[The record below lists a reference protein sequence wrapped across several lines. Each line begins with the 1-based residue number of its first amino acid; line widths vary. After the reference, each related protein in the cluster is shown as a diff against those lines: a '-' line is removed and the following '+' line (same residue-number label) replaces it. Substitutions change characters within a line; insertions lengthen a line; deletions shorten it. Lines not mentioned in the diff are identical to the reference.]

1 MSRKHPQVGRKR
13 TYYIKRGN
21 EWVAFDN
28 QGQVQTAPGVP
39 PPPAPAAGGT
49 TKVGS
54 DAGWSSGWNT
64 FPKKTCSHYGIKPV
78 ATLRSSATLYVAN
91 ARNLSVSY
99 TDLILDLA
107 GSAEGYLNG
116 FVRGSQRFRA
126 LNELVHMPEI
136 VRLMWDDY
144 DIPPVGLD
152 FWLAMLP
159 LLDGHVTITCIGGH
173 GRSGTAVAALLVADG
188 WDAQK
193 AIDHVRQTHCELAI
207 ETRYQEEYV
216 LSLRKVQL

>member
-1 MSRKHPQVGRKR
+1 MSRKHPQVGRER

-21 EWVAFDN
+21 DWVAFDN
-28 QGQVQTAPGVP
+28 QGQVQTAPGIP
-39 PPPAPAAGGT
+39 PPPASAAKPSTLTGA
-49 TKVGS
+49 
-54 DAGWSSGWNT
+54 DAGWASDWNAA
-64 FPKKTCSHYGIKPV
+64 PKKVCLHKGVKPIV
-78 ATLRSSATLYVAN
+78 TLQSSATLYVAN
-91 ARNLSVSY
+91 ARSLSVDY

-107 GSAEGYLNG
+107 GNAEGYLNG

-159 LLDGHVTITCIGGH
+159 LLGGHVTITCIGGH

-207 ETRYQEEYV
+207 ETRDQEDYV
-216 LSLRKVQL
+216 LSLRKAQP